1 MLTFVFAGPINGG
14 GIQDGSEGGGDID
27 VKESRS
33 HIAAYWN
40 AFEDLESDVIKVTW
54 CAGLSSGDCD
64 LVKETQ
70 LKPDS
75 TSVRK
80 VLTQP
85 IKNGQRYYITVTA
98 TNTAGVTT
106 SLTSDGVTVDDT
118 RPISGTVIDGIVSDV
133 DYLNGEG
140 DVSASWFG
148 FEDLES
154 GIESYE
160 VALCEARSLSSCP
173 QPFTGVG
180 KKKNVTITGTNIIH
194 LTYVYLETQISQF
207 WTLCAKFVAIC
218 SLIRSHL
225 VRSIS

>member
-14 GIQDGSEGGGDID
+14 GIQDGSRGGGDID
-27 VKESRS
+27 VQESRS
-33 HIAAYWN
+33 RIAAYWN

-75 TSVRK
+75 TSVRNI
-80 VLTQP
+80 LTQT

-118 RPISGTVIDGIVSDV
+118 PPISGTVIDGIVSDV
-133 DYLNGEG
+133 DYLNGDG

-173 QPFTGVG
+173 HPFTGVG
-180 KKKNVTITGTNIIH
+180 KTKNVTITGTNIIH
-194 LTYVYLETQISQF
+194 LTYVYLEGQISLYS
-207 WTLCAKFVAIC
+207 TLYARFGAIC